1 MNERIQDMVM
11 STEHREKP
19 ADFTRQRKIG
29 FAGILVSVLINRK
42 RTLAVEVD
50 DFIKKMNVEPIN
62 EYTKQAYS
70 KARQKLKPSAFISLN
85 DVILEETYKD
95 TYKTF
100 KNYRLIGV
108 DGSTGELPNTAE
120 LKSVYGVFSEENC
133 SYPAARV
140 CLLYDVLNEVILN
153 GKLFSYNES
162 EQAAA
167 LELIPTVSGV
177 GSQDLFL
184 FDRGFPSVRL
194 ITLLNSLG
202 KKFVMR
208 VSKSFLKEVNDF
220 TESTDID
227 KTIFVNITKR
237 RIATNGIK
245 DVHEPVSFNHRC
257 VRIKLE
263 TEDEILITNL
273 TPEEMSLD
281 ELKWL
286 YGKRWGIETNYDLMK
301 NALEF
306 ENFTGDTDR
315 AIQQDFYATI
325 YIINLASVMI
335 IDAQEE
341 YEKNHEDKQTKY
353 EYKINKRMAISYL
366 KNDLLH
372 VLLQDSPTKASKLYE
387 KFVKKLSKHVVPIR
401 NARNFARP
409 LGHKP
414 KYGRTNKRV
423 I

>member
-1 MNERIQDMVM
+1 MVM

-29 FAGILVSVLINRK
+29 FAGILLSVLINRK

-50 DFIKKMNVEPIN
+50 DFIKKLNVDPIE

-70 KARQKLKPSAFISLN
+70 KARQKLKPSAFTSIN

-100 KNYRLIGV
+100 KNYRLIAV
-108 DGSTGELPNTAE
+108 DGSTGELPNTE
-120 LKSVYGVFSEENC
+120 EMKRVYGVYSEEN
-133 SYPAARV
+133 SNYPAARV

-153 GKLFSYNES
+153 GKLFSYNGS
-162 EQAAA
+162 EQTAA
-167 LELIPTVSGV
+167 LELIPTVYDAGT
-177 GSQDLFL
+177 QDLFL
-184 FDRGFPSVRL
+184 LDRGFPSVRL

-220 TESTDID
+220 TVSSDDD
-227 KTIFVNITKR
+227 KTILIDITRR
-237 RIATNGIK
+237 RIATSGIK
-245 DVHEPVSFNHRC
+245 DVHEPVSFTLRC

-263 TEDEILITNL
+263 AEDEILITNL
-273 TPEEMSLD
+273 TPEEMSIE
-281 ELKWL
+281 ELKYL
-286 YGKRWGIETNYDLMK
+286 YGTRWGIETNYNLVK

-315 AIQQDFYATI
+315 ALQQDFYATI
-325 YIINLASVMI
+325 YISNLASI
-335 IDAQEE
+335 IIADAQEE
-341 YEKNHEDKQTKY
+341 YDKTHTQKELKH
-353 EYKINKRMAISYL
+353 EYKINKRIAISYL

-372 VLLQDSPTKASKLYE
+372 VLLQDNPTKATKLYE

-401 NARNFARP
+401 DDRKFERP
-409 LGHKP
+409 LSHKP

-423 I
+423 F

>member
-1 MNERIQDMVM
+1 MVM

-19 ADFTRQRKIG
+19 VDFTRQRKIG
-29 FAGILVSVLINRK
+29 FAGILLSVLLNRK

-50 DFIKKMNVEPIN
+50 DFIKKLNANPDMD
-62 EYTKQAYS
+62 YTKQAYS
-70 KARQKLKPSAFISLN
+70 KARQKLKPSAFTALN
-85 DVILEETYKD
+85 DVILEETYED
-95 TYKTF
+95 NYKTF
-100 KNYRLIGV
+100 KNYRLIAV
-108 DGSTGELPNTAE
+108 DGSTGELPNTEE
-120 LKSVYGVFSEENC
+120 LRRVYGVYSEEKSN
-133 SYPAARV
+133 YPVARV

-153 GKLFSYNES
+153 GKLFTYSES

-167 LELIPTVSGV
+167 YELVQNV
-177 GSQDLFL
+177 YDAGSKDLFL
-184 FDRGFPSVRL
+184 LDRGFPSVRL
-194 ITLLNSLG
+194 ITLLNGLG

-220 TESTDID
+220 TASSDYD
-227 KTIFVNITKR
+227 KTILINITKQ

-245 DVHEPVSFNHRC
+245 DIHEPVSFTLRC

-273 TPEEMSLD
+273 TPEEMSIE

-286 YGKRWGIETNYDLMK
+286 YGKRWGIETNYNLVK
-301 NALEF
+301 NPLEF

-315 AIQQDFYATI
+315 ALQQDFYATI
-325 YIINLASVMI
+325 YISNLASIMI
-335 IDAQEE
+335 ADAQEE
-341 YEKNHEDKQTKY
+341 YDITHAQKELKH
-353 EYKINKRMAISYL
+353 EYKINKRIAISYL

-372 VLLQDSPTKASKLYE
+372 ALLQDNPTKATKLYE

-401 NARNFARP
+401 DGRRFERP

-423 I
+423 F